1 MSQTALLID
10 AVKTCLRERGLTYA
24 RVADGLGLSESSVKR
39 MFSLEN
45 MSLARLAKV
54 CALMELEVTDLL
66 ERARAAEGRTVEL
79 TEEQENALVSDAKLL
94 LVAILAISNWTA
106 SGMLEAYELSEA
118 ELVGLL
124 THLDRLRIIDL
135 MPGNRIR
142 VRLARNF
149 TWRKAGPL
157 QRFFENRAQDQFF
170 RSSFLGPG
178 ELRVMVTGSLSARS
192 NELMQ
197 QRIRKTAEEF
207 DLLVE
212 EDRVLDHA
220 GRTGTTLV
228 MAMRPWELALFVEMR
243 RKPSRQSP

>member
-1 MSQTALLID
+1 
-10 AVKTCLRERGLTYA
+10 
-24 RVADGLGLSESSVKR
+24 
-39 MFSLEN
+39 
-45 MSLARLAKV
+45 
-54 CALMELEVTDLL
+54 
-66 ERARAAEGRTVEL
+66 
-79 TEEQENALVSDAKLL
+79 
-94 LVAILAISNWTA
+94 VAILAISNWTA
-106 SGMLEAYELSEA
+106 SEMLEAYELSEA

-170 RSSFLGPG
+170 RSSFLGQG